1 MGGKRLF
8 LIDGSELAY
17 RAYFAFIR
25 NPLINSKGENTSA
38 VFGFTNTLLKLLR
51 EEEPEYIG
59 IVFDTKKPTFRHQMF
74 EGYKATRQKMPPE
87 MSSQLPRIRELVE
100 ALSLPILEIEGYEA
114 DDLIGT
120 LAKKGSSEGYEVVI
134 FSGDKD
140 MLQLVTEGIRVMRPG
155 REGRETVVVD
165 REGVRVITG
174 VRPERVPDF
183 LGLMGDSSDNVPGVP
198 GVGPKTAAR
207 LVRDFGAMEG
217 IFKDL
222 ERISPERLKEN
233 LRQHREDA
241 LLSKRLVTIATDIP
255 LEIEIENLARDRPN
269 VDELV
274 RLFKDLEFTKFL
286 SQIVPQEPAAQVKYT
301 LVNSSGPLEELGERL
316 RSAGIFSL
324 DLETTHQE
332 PMKARIV
339 GFSFAPAKGEA
350 YYLPV
355 GHLLGNNL
363 GLEEVRAELGP
374 ILQDEGIKKVGQNIK
389 YDKLVLDNNGFQLK
403 GICFD
408 TMVASYLLD
417 PSSRQHNLDLLSLK
431 HLNHKMIPLSD
442 LLGKGRDKISFDR
455 VPISQAIPYSCEDA
469 DITLQLKEIF
479 EPKLKSLKL
488 WPLFE
493 QVEMPLLSVLYQ
505 MERNGV
511 TIDRELLREMSAQ
524 MEAELSSLAE
534 DIYRLAGCRFN
545 INSPQQLSQ
554 VLFERLG
561 LRRLRRTK
569 TGYSTDVGVLEE
581 LSKDYDI
588 AKKLLEYRQLSK
600 LKCTYVDALPQL
612 INSHTGRIH
621 TSFNQTV
628 TATGRLSSSDPN
640 LQNIP
645 IRTDLGKRIR
655 EAFIPGDPNS
665 LILSADYSQ
674 IELRIM
680 AHLSED
686 QRLIDAFQQGE
697 DIHRKTASLIFGLPL
712 FQVTPQLRS
721 QAKVV
726 NFGIIY
732 GMGPHGLSSRLD
744 MPLSEA
750 EEFIAN
756 YFLTYPQVKEY
767 IETTI
772 EKAKVEGY
780 VTTLLN
786 RRRYLP
792 ELREEKSRDRSFA
805 QRTAINTPVQGSA
818 ADMIKLAMINIQREL
833 WKRNLGPKMIIQVH
847 DELVFE
853 VPKGELEEIATLVK
867 NKMETA
873 LTLKVPI
880 KVDIGWGENWSQ
892 AHP

>member
-1 MGGKRLF
+1 MGKKRLF

-51 EEEPEYIG
+51 EEEPDYIAV
-59 IVFDTKKPTFRHQMF
+59 VFDTKKPTFRHKMF
-74 EGYKATRQKMPPE
+74 EAYKATREKMPEE
-87 MSSQLPRIRELVE
+87 MSAQLPRIRQVVE
-100 ALSLPILEIEGYEA
+100 ALNIPILEVEGYEA

-120 LAKKGSSEGYEVVI
+120 LAVRGSKLGYEIII

-140 MLQLVTEGIRVMRPG
+140 MLQLVGDGIKVMRPG
-155 REGRETVVVD
+155 REGRETVLIN
-165 REGVRVITG
+165 REEVKQAIGVE
-174 VRPERVPDF
+174 PERIPDF

-198 GVGPKTAAR
+198 GVGPKTAAK
-207 LVRDFGAMEG
+207 LIGEFGGVEEML
-217 IFKDL
+217 KDL
-222 ERISPERLKEN
+222 KKVSPERLREKIRE
-233 LRQHREDA
+233 HREKA
-241 LLSKRLVTIATDIP
+241 LLSKRLVTISTDIP
-255 LEIEIENLARDRPN
+255 VEIEIERLAKGEPHTT
-269 VDELV
+269 ELI
-274 RLFKDLEFTKFL
+274 RLFQDLEFTKFL
-286 SQIVPQEPAAQVKYT
+286 SQITPQEPIPEVKYI
-301 LVNSSGPLEELGERL
+301 LINSTEGLRRLAERL
-316 RSAGIFSL
+316 KSAGIFSL

-332 PMKARIV
+332 PMRARIV
-339 GFSFAPAKGEA
+339 GFSFSPAKGEA
-350 YYLPV
+350 YYIPV
-355 GHLLGNNL
+355 GHLWGENL
-363 GLEEVRAELGP
+363 RLEEVRAQLGP
-374 ILQDEGIKKVGQNIK
+374 ILAEEGIKKVGQNIK
-389 YDKLVLDNNGFQLK
+389 YDKLVLENSGFKLN

-442 LLGKGRDKISFDR
+442 LLGKGKEKISFEK
-455 VPISQAIPYSCEDA
+455 VPISQAMPYSCEDA
-469 DITLQLKEIF
+469 DITLQLKDIF
-479 EPKLKSLKL
+479 EPKLKKLKL

-493 QVEMPLLSVLYQ
+493 EVEMPLLDVLCQ
-505 MERNGV
+505 MEKSGV
-511 TIDRELLREMSAQ
+511 AIDRELLGQMSTQ
-524 MEAELSSLAE
+524 IGERLSSLAE
-534 DIYRLAGCRFN
+534 EIYELAGCRFN
-545 INSPQQLSQ
+545 INSHQQLSQ
-554 VLFERLG
+554 ILFEKLG
-561 LRRLRRTK
+561 LKRLRRTK

-581 LSKDYDI
+581 LAKDSEI
-588 AKKLLEYRQLSK
+588 ASKLLDYRQLSK
-600 LKCTYVDALPQL
+600 LKCTYVDALPKL
-612 INSHTGRIH
+612 VNPRTGRIH

-645 IRTDLGKRIR
+645 IKTELGKRIR
-655 EAFIPGDPNS
+655 EAFIPGDGNS
-665 LILSADYSQ
+665 VILSADYSQ

-680 AHLSED
+680 AHLSGDEK
-686 QRLIDAFQQGE
+686 LIEAFHQGE

-712 FQVTPQLRS
+712 SQVTSELRS

-744 MPLSEA
+744 IPLRDA
-750 EEFIAN
+750 EEFIGN
-756 YFLTYPQVKEY
+756 YFATYPQVREY
-767 IETTI
+767 IDRTI
-772 EKAKVEGY
+772 EKARRDGY

-792 ELREEKSRDRSFA
+792 ELREERSRERSFA

-833 WKRNLGPKMIIQVH
+833 WERHLEAKLIIQVH

-853 VPKGELEEIATLVK
+853 VPRGELEEVTQLVK
-867 NKMETA
+867 EKMETA
-873 LTLKVPI
+873 LPLRVPI
-880 KVDIGWGENWSQ
+880 KVDIGWGENWAQ